1 MYICIIHIYIH
12 INIYIVD
19 GMFTTLTVL
28 RTAHFTRALRTK
40 SVVVMTTVVLHTH
53 TVEEKETKLK
63 RWWDWEGEDGQNE
76 YEIKKK
82 EEEAKL
88 EVRIIA
94 KQVIILI

>member
-1 MYICIIHIYIH
+1 M
-12 INIYIVD
+12 D
-19 GMFTTLTVL
+19 GTFTTLTVL

-40 SVVVMTTVVLHTH
+40 SEVVLTTVVLHTH

-63 RWWDWEGEDGQNE
+63 RWRDWEGEAGQNE
-76 YEIKKK
+76 SEINKK
-82 EEEAKL
+82 EEEARL